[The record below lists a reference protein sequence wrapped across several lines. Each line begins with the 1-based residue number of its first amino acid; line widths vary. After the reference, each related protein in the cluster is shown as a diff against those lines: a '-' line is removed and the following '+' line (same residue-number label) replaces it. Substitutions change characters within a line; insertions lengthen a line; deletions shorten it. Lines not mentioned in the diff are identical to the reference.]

1 MSRVKG
7 TTPPGAQTEQEAAA
21 WVRRMFGRVA
31 RRYDLLNHLLSLQA
45 DRWWRYRTALEVEP
59 FLRRPQARV
68 LDLCCGTGDL
78 TLALERRAAPD
89 ALLAGGD
96 FCRPM
101 LEEARRKQL
110 ARGSRICLLECD
122 GLELPLPDRSLD
134 LVTIAF
140 GFRNFVNYR
149 AALAELRRVIKPG
162 GMLAILEFSTPP
174 NPVVR
179 ALYRFYSGRFLPALG
194 GWISGDRSAY
204 TYLPDSVRKF
214 PGAEELAAEMEAA
227 GFTRVRFRRMTF
239 GIVALHTGLSG

>member
-1 MSRVKG
+1 
-7 TTPPGAQTEQEAAA
+7 
-21 WVRRMFGRVA
+21 MFAGVA
-31 RRYDLLNHLLSLQA
+31 RRYDLLNHLLSFQT
-45 DRWWRYRTALEVEP
+45 DRYWRWRTALEVEP

-78 TLALERRAAPD
+78 TLALERRAAPG
-89 ALLAGGD
+89 ALVLGGD

-110 ARGSRICLLECD
+110 RRGAQIELLECD
-122 GLELPLPDRSLD
+122 GLQLPFADGALD

-140 GFRNFVNYR
+140 GFRNLANYR

-174 NPVVR
+174 NPVLR
-179 ALYRFYSGRFLPALG
+179 ALYRLYSGTLLPALG
-194 GWISGDRSAY
+194 GWISGDRNAY
-204 TYLPDSVRKF
+204 AYLPDSVRKF
-214 PGAEELAAEMEAA
+214 PGAELLAAEMEAA

>member
-1 MSRVKG
+1 MKG
-7 TTPPGAQTEQEAAA
+7 TTPPGAASEQEAAA
-21 WVRRMFGRVA
+21 YVRRMFGRVA
-31 RRYDLLNHLLSLQA
+31 RRYDLLNHVLSFQT
-45 DRWWRYRTALEVEP
+45 DRYWRLRTALEVEA
-59 FLRRPQARV
+59 FLRRPRARV

-78 TLALERRAAPD
+78 TLALESRAGDD

-101 LEEARRKQL
+101 LAEAQRKQQRKG
-110 ARGSRICLLECD
+110 ARIEWIECD
-122 GLELPLPDRSLD
+122 GLRLPFPDNSLD

-140 GFRNFVNYR
+140 GFRNFANYR

-174 NPVVR
+174 NPLVR
-179 ALYRFYSGRFLPALG
+179 ALYRFYSQTLLPALG
-194 GWISGDRSAY
+194 GWISGDRGAY

-214 PGAEELAAEMEAA
+214 PGAELLAAEMEAA

>member
-1 MSRVKG
+1 MKG
-7 TTPPGAQTEQEAAA
+7 TTPPGAASEQEAAA
-21 WVRRMFGRVA
+21 FVRRMFGRVA
-31 RRYDLLNHLLSLQA
+31 RRYDLLNHLLSFQT
-45 DRWWRYRTALEVEP
+45 DRYWRYRTALEAEP
-59 FLRRPQARV
+59 YLLRPKARV

-78 TLALERRAAPD
+78 TLALERRAGAE
-89 ALLAGGD
+89 AVLAGGD

-101 LEEARRKQL
+101 LAEAQRKQRRRG
-110 ARGSRICLLECD
+110 ARIEWIECD
-122 GLELPLPDRSLD
+122 GLQLPFADRSLD

-140 GFRNFVNYR
+140 GFRNFANYR
-149 AALAELRRVIKPG
+149 AGLAEMRRVLKPG

-174 NPVVR
+174 NALVR
-179 ALYRFYSGRFLPALG
+179 ALYRFYSQTLLPALG

-214 PGAEELAAEMEAA
+214 PGAEMLAAEMEAA

>member
-1 MSRVKG
+1 MKG
-7 TTPPGAQTEQEAAA
+7 TTPPGARTEQEAAA
-21 WVRRMFGRVA
+21 FVRRMFAGVA
-31 RRYDLLNHLLSLQA
+31 RRYDLLNHLLSFQT
-45 DRWWRYRTALEVEP
+45 DRYWRWRTALEVEP

-78 TLALERRAAPD
+78 TLALEQRAAPG
-89 ALLAGGD
+89 ALVLGGD

-101 LEEARRKQL
+101 LEEARRKL
-110 ARGSRICLLECD
+110 LRRGARIELLECD
-122 GLELPLPDRSLD
+122 GLQLPFADGALD

-140 GFRNFVNYR
+140 GFRNFANYR

-174 NPVVR
+174 NPVLR
-179 ALYRFYSGRFLPALG
+179 ALYRLYSETLLPALG
-194 GWISGDRSAY
+194 GWISGDRNAY

-214 PGAEELAAEMEAA
+214 PGAELLAAEMEAT

>member
-1 MSRVKG
+1 MKG
-7 TTPPGAQTEQEAAA
+7 TTPPGARTEQEAAA
-21 WVRRMFGRVA
+21 FVRRMFGGVA
-31 RRYDLLNHLLSLQA
+31 RRYDLLNHLLSFQT
-45 DRWWRYRTALEVEP
+45 DRYWRWRTALEVEP

-78 TLALERRAAPD
+78 TLALEQRAAPG
-89 ALLAGGD
+89 ALVLGGD

-101 LEEARRKQL
+101 LEEARRKL
-110 ARGSRICLLECD
+110 LRRGARIELLECD
-122 GLELPLPDRSLD
+122 GLQLPFADGALD

-140 GFRNFVNYR
+140 GFRNFANYR

-174 NPVVR
+174 NPVLR
-179 ALYRFYSGRFLPALG
+179 ALYRLYSETLLPALG
-194 GWISGDRSAY
+194 GWISGDRNAY

-214 PGAEELAAEMEAA
+214 PGAELLAAEMEAT

>member
-1 MSRVKG
+1 MSAVKG
-7 TTPPGAQTEQEAAA
+7 TTPPGARTEQEAAA
-21 WVRRMFGRVA
+21 YVQRMFARVA
-31 RRYDLLNHLLSLQA
+31 RRYDLLNHLLSFQT
-45 DRWWRYRTALEVEP
+45 DRYWRFRTALDVEP
-59 FLRRPQARV
+59 FLLRPRARA

-78 TLALERRAAPD
+78 TLALERRAGGD
-89 ALLAGGD
+89 ALIVGGD

-101 LEEARRKQL
+101 LEEARRKQQRRG
-110 ARGSRICLLECD
+110 ARIELIECD
-122 GLELPLPDRSLD
+122 GLELPFARGALD

-140 GFRNFVNYR
+140 GFRNFANYR

-174 NPVVR
+174 NPVFR
-179 ALYRFYSGRFLPALG
+179 ALYRFYSGTLLPAVG

-214 PGAEELAAEMEAA
+214 PDAETLAAEMEAA

>member
-1 MSRVKG
+1 MKG
-7 TTPPGAQTEQEAAA
+7 TTPPGARTEQEAAA
-21 WVRRMFGRVA
+21 YVQRMFARVA
-31 RRYDLLNHLLSLQA
+31 RRYDLLNHLLSFQT
-45 DRWWRYRTALEVEP
+45 DRYWRFRTALDVEP
-59 FLRRPQARV
+59 FLLRPRARV

-78 TLALERRAAPD
+78 TLALARRARGD
-89 ALLAGGD
+89 ALILGGD

-101 LEEARRKQL
+101 LDEARRKQQRRG
-110 ARGSRICLLECD
+110 ARIELIECD
-122 GLELPLPDRSLD
+122 GLQLPFAARALD

-140 GFRNFVNYR
+140 GFRNFANYR

-174 NPVVR
+174 NPVFR
-179 ALYRFYSGRFLPALG
+179 ALYRFYSGTLLPAIG

-214 PGAEELAAEMEAA
+214 PDAETLAAEMEAA

>member
-1 MSRVKG
+1 
-7 TTPPGAQTEQEAAA
+7 
-21 WVRRMFGRVA
+21 MFARVA
-31 RRYDLLNHLLSLQA
+31 RRYDLLNHLLSFQT
-45 DRWWRYRTALEVEP
+45 DRYWRFRTALEVEP
-59 FLRRPQARV
+59 FLLRPSSRV

-78 TLALERRAAPD
+78 TLALERRAGRD
-89 ALLAGGD
+89 ALVIGGD

-101 LEEARRKQL
+101 LLEARRKQHRRG
-110 ARGSRICLLECD
+110 ARIELIECD
-122 GLELPLPDRSLD
+122 GLELPFPRGSLD

-140 GFRNFVNYR
+140 GFRNFANYR

-174 NPVVR
+174 NPVFR
-179 ALYRFYSGRFLPALG
+179 ALYRFYSGALLPAVG

-214 PGAEELAAEMEAA
+214 PGAELLAAEMEAA
-227 GFTRVRFRRMTF
+227 GFTRVRFRRMTC